1 MMIIN
6 AAAFFNCMP
15 ITAKL
20 WGEAGYQGGLS
31 CMDRGR
37 FYFITGGARSGKSAY
52 AEQLAATLE
61 RAVTYVATA
70 EAGDPE
76 MAERIARHRQR
87 RPASWTTI
95 EEPRAVADLL
105 ERIGQQDRTILID
118 CLTLLITNLIYQDW
132 PLQHAVDSS
141 GESPGVLSPKLTGQ
155 IEDRVLAEVRRLAEV
170 AHSSRA
176 QVILVSNEVGLG
188 LVPASPEGRLF
199 RDLAGLANQVMAA
212 RAERALLLVSGIAL
226 DLKSLHCD
234 PQQAIFG

>member
-1 MMIIN
+1 
-6 AAAFFNCMP
+6 
-15 ITAKL
+15 
-20 WGEAGYQGGLS
+20 
-31 CMDRGR
+31 MDRGR